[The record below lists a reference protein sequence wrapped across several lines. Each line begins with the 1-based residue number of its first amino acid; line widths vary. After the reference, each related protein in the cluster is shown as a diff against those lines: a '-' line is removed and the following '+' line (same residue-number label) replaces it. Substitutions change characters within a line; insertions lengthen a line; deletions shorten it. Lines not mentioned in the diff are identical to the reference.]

1 VTEIG
6 GATCEPAAPGTRLTR
21 HYPAADQGAWFAVQ
35 TKPRHEKKLAAELES
50 KGLEVFLP
58 LFSALHQWSD
68 RRRQVQ
74 MPLFANYVFV
84 RLGGERTARVSVLSS
99 AGAIGFVGMR
109 GAGVSVPE
117 DQIRAIQT
125 LLREKIPLSPCPFL
139 RVGQKVRIRGG
150 SLDGVV
156 GILAVNDA
164 RCLVVSVEG
173 IERSLAVRIDGYG
186 VEAV

>member
-1 VTEIG
+1 
-6 GATCEPAAPGTRLTR
+6 
-21 HYPAADQGAWFAVQ
+21 
-35 TKPRHEKKLAAELES
+35 
-50 KGLEVFLP
+50 
-58 LFSALHQWSD
+58 
-68 RRRQVQ
+68 

-99 AGAIGFVGMR
+99 VGAIGFVGMR

-117 DQIRAIQT
+117 DQIRAVQT